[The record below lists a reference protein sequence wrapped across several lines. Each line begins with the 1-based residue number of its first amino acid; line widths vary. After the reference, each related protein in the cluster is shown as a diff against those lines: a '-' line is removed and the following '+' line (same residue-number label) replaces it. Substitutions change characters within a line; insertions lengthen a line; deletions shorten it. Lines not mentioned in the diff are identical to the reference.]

1 MIGAMAIAVLPEEPD
16 PDRFLT
22 RIALVAFGIVIG
34 LFAYAMID
42 AYLF

>member
-1 MIGAMAIAVLPEEPD
+1 MAIAVLPEEPD

-34 LFAYAMID
+34 LFAYAMLD
-42 AYLF
+42 AYLL